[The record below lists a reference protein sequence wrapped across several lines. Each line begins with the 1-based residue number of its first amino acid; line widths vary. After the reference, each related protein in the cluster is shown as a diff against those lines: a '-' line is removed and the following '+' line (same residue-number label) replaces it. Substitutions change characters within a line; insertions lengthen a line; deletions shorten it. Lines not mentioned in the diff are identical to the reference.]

1 MPSDSDSPQ
10 WVSRD
15 WLLRELRQDA
25 ARLVTLD
32 CRSSHDFAESH
43 IRHAVNFSIPSIML
57 RRLGAGKI
65 DLASTIKCRDLRER
79 ITSAYKDSVFVVY
92 ADDTPAVD
100 TLQVVARRLKQDGC
114 QVVCLEGG
122 FQAFRS
128 CYPEWCES
136 CTELL
141 AGHPGLVAA
150 DTVPLMGLR
159 SLRISTSSAATLAQR
174 HRNHLGSSCGS
185 SAATSS
191 TDSSSD
197 SEDRCDSSLGL
208 EDDRDFLV
216 EILPHLFLGN
226 AANSE
231 DSEALSRHHIQYIL
245 NVTPDLPNVFEESG
259 SIRYMQIPIA
269 DHWSQNLA
277 KFFPKAIEFIDEA
290 RSNQKGVLVHC
301 LAGVSRSVTITVAY
315 LMYKMSLSL
324 NDAFNLV
331 RSRKSNI
338 APNFH
343 FMEQLYNFERE
354 LQTQPGW
361 GHSRGDSVESVS
373 DPIGLASPADSLV
386 DSLATPDSSGSG
398 LVPRR
403 SPGPGPDAD
412 LEDGDDRGG
421 GARSRLRHRPSA
433 GGSRQCPQ
441 CSASSSECKCTA
453 TQLPQFLSPLGIGQS
468 PDSGI
473 EFDRWTSS
481 STPGSAPAPSGG
493 PCSGPGPGSGAD

>member
-1 MPSDSDSPQ
+1 MPDSDSLQ

-15 WLLRELRQDA
+15 WLLRELRADA
-25 ARLVTLD
+25 SRLVTLD
-32 CRSSHDFAESH
+32 CRSSHEYAESH

-65 DLASTIKCRDLRER
+65 DLASTIKCRDLRDR
-79 ITSAYKDSVFVVY
+79 ITSAYKDNVFVVY
-92 ADDTPAVD
+92 ADDSPPGD

-122 FQAFRS
+122 FQPFRS
-128 CYPEWCES
+128 CFPEWCES
-136 CTELL
+136 CSELL
-141 AGHPGLVAA
+141 AGHPGLVATDA
-150 DTVPLMGLR
+150 VPLMGLR

-231 DSEALSRHHIQYIL
+231 DSEALSRNHIQYIL

-354 LQTQPGW
+354 LHG
-361 GHSRGDSVESVS
+361 
-373 DPIGLASPADSLV
+373 
-386 DSLATPDSSGSG
+386 
-398 LVPRR
+398 
-403 SPGPGPDAD
+403 
-412 LEDGDDRGG
+412 
-421 GARSRLRHRPSA
+421 
-433 GGSRQCPQ
+433 
-441 CSASSSECKCTA
+441 ASSTASSTECKCSA
-453 TQLPQFLSPLGIGQS
+453 TSLPQFLSPLGIGQS

-473 EFDRWTSS
+473 EFDRWTSAS
-481 STPGSAPAPSGG
+481 TTPGSQGT
-493 PCSGPGPGSGAD
+493 GPGPGTGPGGD

>member
-1 MPSDSDSPQ
+1 MPADSESEQ
-10 WVSRD
+10 WVNQD
-15 WLLRELRQDA
+15 WLLRELRADA
-25 ARLVTLD
+25 NRLVMLD
-32 CRSSHDFAESH
+32 CRSSHEYAESH

-65 DLASTIKCRDLRER
+65 DLLSTVKCRELRDR
-79 ITSAYKDSVFVVY
+79 ITSAYKDNIFVVY
-92 ADDTPAVD
+92 SDAGSDGVVAGD

-136 CTELL
+136 CSELL
-141 AGHPGLVAA
+141 SGHPGLVPTDA
-150 DTVPLMGLR
+150 VPLMGLR
-159 SLRISTSSAATLAQR
+159 SLRISTTATLVQR
-174 HRNHLGSSCGS
+174 HRHNLGSSCGS

-208 EDDRDFLV
+208 DDDRDFLV

-231 DSEALSRHHIQYIL
+231 DSEALSRNHIQYIL

-259 SIRYMQIPIA
+259 SIQYMQIPIA

-354 LQTQPGW
+354 LQSQPGW
-361 GHSRGDSVESVS
+361 DRRRGDSVESVS
-373 DPIGLASPADSLV
+373 DPVSVSSPA

-398 LVPRR
+398 EREQWRSLSHVAPVPCLT
-403 SPGPGPDAD
+403 PCQ
-412 LEDGDDRGG
+412 
-421 GARSRLRHRPSA
+421 AR
-433 GGSRQCPQ
+433 
-441 CSASSSECKCTA
+441 
-453 TQLPQFLSPLGIGQS
+453 I
-468 PDSGI
+468 
-473 EFDRWTSS
+473 
-481 STPGSAPAPSGG
+481 
-493 PCSGPGPGSGAD
+493 

>member
-1 MPSDSDSPQ
+1 
-10 WVSRD
+10 
-15 WLLRELRQDA
+15 
-25 ARLVTLD
+25 
-32 CRSSHDFAESH
+32 
-43 IRHAVNFSIPSIML
+43 
-57 RRLGAGKI
+57 
-65 DLASTIKCRDLRER
+65 
-79 ITSAYKDSVFVVY
+79 
-92 ADDTPAVD
+92 
-100 TLQVVARRLKQDGC
+100 
-114 QVVCLEGG
+114 
-122 FQAFRS
+122 
-128 CYPEWCES
+128 
-136 CTELL
+136 
-141 AGHPGLVAA
+141 
-150 DTVPLMGLR
+150 
-159 SLRISTSSAATLAQR
+159 
-174 HRNHLGSSCGS
+174 
-185 SAATSS
+185 
-191 TDSSSD
+191 
-197 SEDRCDSSLGL
+197 
-208 EDDRDFLV
+208 
-216 EILPHLFLGN
+216 
-226 AANSE
+226 
-231 DSEALSRHHIQYIL
+231 
-245 NVTPDLPNVFEESG
+245 
-259 SIRYMQIPIA
+259 
-269 DHWSQNLA
+269 
-277 KFFPKAIEFIDEA
+277 
-290 RSNQKGVLVHC
+290 
-301 LAGVSRSVTITVAY
+301 
-315 LMYKMSLSL
+315 MYKMSLSL